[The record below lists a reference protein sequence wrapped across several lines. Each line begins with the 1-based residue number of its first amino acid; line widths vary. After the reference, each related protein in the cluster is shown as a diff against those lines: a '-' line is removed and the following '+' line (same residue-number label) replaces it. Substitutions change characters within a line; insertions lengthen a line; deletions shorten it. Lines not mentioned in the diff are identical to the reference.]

1 MWRSEIKPVLSH
13 GSVLP
18 LKAVGED
25 LPFLKDK
32 LTWLDVVLYTFK
44 LADIL
49 SSSLVYTETLLKKTK
64 QQKTHL
70 GFSGLK
76 GCMSFRLLD
85 IKGQAPSFR
94 GPSFLLLS
102 VLCGQ
107 KYPGLMEI
115 QLPGLGI

>member
-1 MWRSEIKPVLSH
+1 M
-13 GSVLP
+13 LP

-64 QQKTHL
+64 ATENPPWFL
-70 GFSGLK
+70 
-76 GCMSFRLLD
+76 RLERLHVFQ
-85 IKGQAPSFR
+85 ITG
-94 GPSFLLLS
+94 
-102 VLCGQ
+102 
-107 KYPGLMEI
+107 Y
-115 QLPGLGI
+115 